1 MTNLSDL
8 FPAGAGK
15 QVSFV
20 ASGTLSNG
28 QAVWLTSDG
37 KVKALSSAI
46 GPEDVFQAAATY
58 PATNSVYDSNAQKV
72 VMPYDSGGSGKAVVA
87 SVSGNTVTHGT
98 PVQFESGSSG
108 YISGAFDSSTNNV
121 VFAYYDYHNSSYGTA
136 VVGTVSGSSITFG
149 TPVVFNTA
157 STSFTS
163 TVFDSSN
170 NRIAIAYR
178 DNGNSNYGTAKV
190 GTVSGTAGT
199 ATIAFGSATV
209 FESATITYLSG
220 TFDSNSNKVVFTYV
234 DGGNSSY
241 GTAIVGTVTTGP
253 DAISFGSAAV
263 FESVPVNYG
272 ATTFDS
278 NSNKVVHTYSGT
290 SEAGRAV
297 VGTVSGTSISFG
309 TPATFQ
315 DLAITVGCTFDT
327 SANQVI
333 IVYRYQVGSGTR
345 YGRVVKGTVSGTSI
359 SFSTPENFSSLAIAY
374 AVCVAYDANA
384 NRSVISF
391 QQAPNDYGTSVAYN
405 NAAFEPS
412 NFIGITDAAISDTAS
427 GNVTIKGGIST
438 SVTGLTPAS
447 DYYVQGDG
455 SISTTSTSPAV
466 KIGKALS
473 ATAINLEYTS

>member
-20 ASGTLSNG
+20 ASGTLSSG
-28 QAVWLTSDG
+28 QAVGLTSDG
-37 KVKALSSAI
+37 KVKTLSSSL
-46 GPEDVFQAAATY
+46 GPEDVFQSAATY

-72 VMPYDSGGSGKAVVA
+72 VVPYDSGGSGKAVVA

-108 YISGAFDSSTNNV
+108 YISAAFDSSNNKV
-121 VFAYYDYHNSSYGTA
+121 VFAYYDYGNSSYGTA
-136 VVGTVSGSSITFG
+136 VVGTVSGTSITFG
-149 TPVVFNTA
+149 TPVVFSTA
-157 STSFTS
+157 TTSFTT

-178 DNGNSNYGTAKV
+178 DSDNSN
-190 GTVSGTAGT
+190 
-199 ATIAFGSATV
+199 
-209 FESATITYLSG
+209 
-220 TFDSNSNKVVFTYV
+220 
-234 DGGNSSY
+234 Y

-263 FESVPVNYG
+263 FESVSVNYG

-278 NSNKVVHTYSGT
+278 NSNKVVHAYSGT
-290 SEAGRAV
+290 SEAGRGV

-309 TPATFQ
+309 TPVTFQ
-315 DLAITVGCTFDT
+315 DLAITTAATFDT

-333 IVYRYQVGSGTR
+333 IAYRYQVGSGTR

-374 AVCVAYDANA
+374 DVCVAYDANA

-391 QQAPNDYGTSVAYN
+391 QQAPNDYGTSVSYN
-405 NAAFEPS
+405 NDAFEPS

-438 SVTGLTPAS
+438 NVTGLTAGS

>member
-20 ASGTLSNG
+20 ASGTLSSG
-28 QAVWLTSDG
+28 QAVGLTSDG
-37 KVKALSSAI
+37 KVKTLSSSL
-46 GPEDVFQAAATY
+46 GPEDVFQSAATY

-72 VMPYDSGGSGKAVVA
+72 VVPYDSGGSGKAVVA

-108 YISGAFDSSTNNV
+108 YISAAFDSSNNKV
-121 VFAYYDYHNSSYGTA
+121 VFAYYDYGNSSYGTA
-136 VVGTVSGSSITFG
+136 VVGTVSGTSITFG
-149 TPVVFNTA
+149 TPVVFSTA
-157 STSFTS
+157 TTSFTT

-178 DNGNSNYGTAKV
+178 DSDNSNYGTAIV
-190 GTVSGTAGT
+190 GTVSGTS
-199 ATIAFGSATV
+199 ISFGSATV
-209 FESATITYLSG
+209 FESATLTYLSG
-220 TFDSNSNKVVFTYV
+220 TFDSSSNKVVFTYV
-234 DGGNSSY
+234 DGGNSGY

-263 FESVPVNYG
+263 FESVSVNYG

-278 NSNKVVHTYSGT
+278 NSNKVVHAYSGT
-290 SEAGRAV
+290 SEAGRGV

-309 TPATFQ
+309 TPVTFQ
-315 DLAITVGCTFDT
+315 DLAITTAATFDT

-333 IVYRYQVGSGTR
+333 IAYRYQVGSGTR

-374 AVCVAYDANA
+374 DVCVAYDANA

-391 QQAPNDYGTSVAYN
+391 QQAPNDYGTSVSYN
-405 NAAFEPS
+405 NDAFEPS

-438 SVTGLTPAS
+438 NVTGLTAGS

>member
-20 ASGTLSNG
+20 ASGTLSSG
-28 QAVWLTSDG
+28 QAVGLTSDG
-37 KVKALSSAI
+37 KVAALSSSV
-46 GPEDVFQAAATY
+46 GPEDVFQAAASY
-58 PATNSVYDSNAQKV
+58 PAYNTVYDSNAQKV
-72 VMPYDSGGSGKAVVA
+72 VVPYDTGGTGHAVVA

-98 PVQFESGSSG
+98 PVALGTGSSG
-108 YISGAFDSSTNNV
+108 YISA
-121 VFAYYDYHNSSYGTA
+121 A
-136 VVGTVSGSSITFG
+136 
-149 TPVVFNTA
+149 
-157 STSFTS
+157 
-163 TVFDSSN
+163 FDSSN
-170 NRIAIAYR
+170 NKVVIACQDYNNSQYGTAIIGTVSGTSISFGTPIIFNSAQTLYTATAFDSNNNRIAIGYR
-178 DNGNSNYGTAKV
+178 NGGNSDYGTAIV
-190 GTVSGTAGT
+190 GTVSGTS
-199 ATIAFGSATV
+199 ISFGSATV
-209 FESATITYLSG
+209 FESAQTNYLSA
-220 TFDSNSNKVVFTYV
+220 TFDSNSNKVVFCYT
-234 DGGNSSY
+234 DGGNSNY
-241 GTAIVGTVTTGP
+241 GTSIVGTVTTGP
-253 DAISFGSAAV
+253 DAISFGSAV
-263 FESVPVNYG
+263 IYESVTVNYG

-278 NSNKVVHTYSGT
+278 NSNKVVHAYSGT
-290 SEAGRAV
+290 SEAGRGV

-309 TPATFQ
+309 TPVTFQ
-315 DLAITVGCTFDT
+315 DKAITFGSAFDT

-333 IVYRYQVGSGTR
+333 IAYRYQVGSGTR

-374 AVCVAYDANA
+374 EVGVAYDANA

-391 QQAPNDYGTSVAYN
+391 QQAPNDYGTSVSYN
-405 NAAFEPS
+405 NDAFEPS

-438 SVTGLTPAS
+438 NVTGLTPGS